1 MQYSSKTVG
10 PEQDVIA
17 NKHLAK
23 ALEAAEFPNGS
34 TAPIAGKASLTDGP
48 SAGLEKLRRK
58 KRDEASVEFIGGF
71 AKRQSF
77 EGQYHLFEIAVF
89 GAVFATII
97 YLQLLAILSGFSSAW
112 VMPVT
117 VVAMVS
123 SLSFA
128 AFRLIRV
135 QNQALKEKTE
145 ILANRLES
153 IEDQSW
159 EIRESEERYR
169 SLAEAF
175 GDLVVHRDLQGN
187 VLFANEAFRRNFG
200 DMTDQSLSLEARRFQ
215 LDPLSGSDPGPM
227 EFEKSEPQA
236 RDIHLGTL
244 QGPRWFSWLDIA
256 IRDEVTGMSAI
267 VSVAREITD
276 RKETEAIL
284 LDAKKRAESA
294 SRAKSRFLAT
304 VSHEIRT
311 PLNGILGMANLL
323 TDTRLSPTQNAYVE
337 AVKTSGKSLFSL
349 VEDILDIAKI
359 EAEKL
364 VLRPEKTS
372 IHSLVEDVVELLANA
387 SHSKGLEIVSYVA
400 ADVPDTVLVDR
411 NRLRQVILNIVNNA
425 VKFTTEGG
433 VLVEVTNVQAC
444 SSENTVRLK
453 FLIQDTGQGLAEED
467 RKKIFGEFEQVDT
480 ARNRHHNGAGLGL
493 AISQRIIGKMGGKI
507 HVESEL
513 GEGSQFSFELEIPIA
528 GAVTKTQ
535 KAAKL
540 KFESILLIAPDGF
553 ERKVS
558 ANHIRDNGGKV
569 VLCASE
575 KEAVAAISKSVKDV
589 RPVDMVIADCRLPL
603 DVPAFIEQLRG
614 LTKHPFKAVVTIDPV
629 NRSSVEEMLEHGIDG
644 WLIRP
649 IRARSIEESL
659 VGREPSLKTLQK
671 SIEDEKPSKTSA
683 LSTDTALNILL
694 ADDNKINQL
703 LANAL
708 LERSGHS
715 STVVDDGRSAV
726 DAFEQSLSA
735 NSNSFDLILM
745 DLHMPDMDGI
755 EAIGKIRAIEAS
767 KGLLETPIL
776 VLSADEQDEVR
787 IAAKEVGA
795 NGFVSKPID
804 AEQLGN
810 AVRLAIGENEPD
822 EPSICDKAS

>member
-10 PEQDVIA
+10 PEQDVLE
-17 NKHLAK
+17 NKRQA
-23 ALEAAEFPNGS
+23 ATFEAAEFPNGS
-34 TAPIAGKASLTDGP
+34 TAPTTGNATLFEGP
-48 SAGLEKLRRK
+48 SAGLEKLRRIR
-58 KRDEASVEFIGGF
+58 RDETNSEFTGSIPR
-71 AKRQSF
+71 KQTF
-77 EGQYHLFEIAVF
+77 EGQYHLFEIAAF

-135 QNQALKEKTE
+135 QSQALKDKTE
-145 ILANRLES
+145 TLANRLES

-200 DMTDQSLSLEARRFQ
+200 DMTDQSLSLEGRRFQ
-215 LDPLSGSDPGPM
+215 LDPLPDSDPGPM
-227 EFEKSEPQA
+227 EFGQSEPQA
-236 RDIHLGTL
+236 RDIHLDTL
-244 QGPRWFSWLDIA
+244 QGPLWFSWLDIA

-323 TDTRLSPTQNAYVE
+323 SDTELSPTQNSYVE

-359 EAEKL
+359 EAERL

-372 IHSLVEDVVELLANA
+372 IHSLVEGVVELLANA
-387 SHSKGLEIVSYVA
+387 SHSKGLEIVSYVSP
-400 ADVPDTVLVDR
+400 DVPARVWVDKD
-411 NRLRQVILNIVNNA
+411 RLRQVILNIVNNA

-444 SSENTVRLK
+444 SSENMARLK

-467 RKKIFGEFEQVDT
+467 LNKIFGEFEQVDT

-493 AISQRIIGKMGGKI
+493 AISQRIIGKMGSQI
-507 HVESEL
+507 HVESKL
-513 GEGSQFSFELEIPIA
+513 GEGSKFSFELEIPIVEA
-528 GAVTKTQ
+528 ETKIQT
-535 KAAKL
+535 ATNL
-540 KFESILLIAPDGF
+540 KYENILLIAPDCF

-569 VLCASE
+569 MLCASE
-575 KEAVAAISKSVKDV
+575 AEAVAVISSNEDI
-589 RPVDMVIADCRLPL
+589 RPVDMVIVDCRLPL

-614 LTKHPFKAVVTIDPV
+614 LTKHPFKAVVAIDPV
-629 NRSSVEEMLEHGIDG
+629 NRASVEEMLKQGIDG

-649 IRARSIEESL
+649 IRARSIEENL
-659 VGREPSLKTLQK
+659 VGREPSFKTLQK
-671 SIEDEKPSKTSA
+671 SIEDEKPSNTSA

-708 LERSGHS
+708 LERSSHS

-735 NSNSFDLILM
+735 SGSSFDLILM